1 MNILV
6 NGSSISRGPE
16 AWPYRFQE
24 LTGCS
29 IVNLAVAGSG
39 YTYVFETTV
48 TEISQRK
55 YDHVLVMW
63 PESGRI
69 DLRVKDVTRFKDS
82 TLTSAHQV
90 TLNTWPGKIDGQI
103 NDQECVQKEWIFGQS
118 RTVTGQLESSTVGR
132 LLEPIYR
139 ETDHAHILESELI
152 KIIAL
157 QAILKEQNIPYTF
170 MFWQP
175 VKRFDRF
182 KHYYDMI
189 DWNNFYIEDCLH
201 SIVMRNN
208 WSSPND
214 LHPIQAAHQI
224 FAEQLQTRLN
234 L

>member
-16 AWPYRFQE
+16 AWPYRLQE
-24 LTGCS
+24 LTGCD

-48 TEISQRK
+48 TEISLRK
-55 YDHVLVMW
+55 YDRVLVMW
-63 PESGRI
+63 PESGRV
-69 DLRVKDVTRFKDS
+69 DLRVKDINNFKDS

-90 TLNTWPGKIDGQI
+90 TLNTWPGKIIGQI
-103 NDQECVQKEWIFGQS
+103 DDQDCVQKDWIFGRS
-118 RTVTGQLESSTVGR
+118 RTVTGQLESSSVGR

-139 ETDHAHILESELI
+139 ATEHAHILEAELI

-157 QAILKEQNIPYTF
+157 QGILKEQNLPYTF

-175 VKRFDRF
+175 FKRFDRF
-182 KHYYDMI
+182 NHYYNMI
-189 DWNNFYIEDCLH
+189 DWNNVYTEDCLH

-208 WSSPND
+208 WRDSKDP
-214 LHPIQAAHQI
+214 HPIQAAHQI
-224 FAEQLQTRLN
+224 FAEQLQARLN